1 MERRQ
6 HYLFTH
12 KYLRDLFHQNPNL
25 FFEQMRSEQGARYL
39 AQFWQ
44 NTAEEFELDNLD
56 IVDATGLNI
65 DYREAADYGL
75 VIILLPPPRISP
87 EACFIG
93 VWTNYSN
100 AYRGRDSFRYFT
112 LELKEDV
119 DSVSSQLGE
128 SESHMLCEWT
138 ADSKHLNS
146 GEIGPTLSGFVRAIE
161 ALVMPQGDS
170 KDALDSDRRT
180 LHWRK
185 VSHESEAITTK
196 QAPTSPHNAATVFEG
211 MFKPPTINIQVR
223 PVKIAG
229 PGCCEVMSDG
239 LRVQGFKQRTLL
251 SSILV
256 VIVFFTLLF
265 IGNMI
270 GAMMGW
276 GIKAA
281 GIGLLYAA
289 TKGQGTDHKG
299 EKIDLLI
306 PWENIAKASVNKVSG
321 IVMIQVTNLRI
332 QKDYY
337 KKGELFFHSSTNP
350 NGLLSAVMSRDLVEV
365 RQ

>member
-25 FFEQMRSEQGARYL
+25 FFEQMRSEQGGTYL

-93 VWTNYSN
+93 VWANYSN

-128 SESHMLCEWT
+128 SETHMLCEWT

-161 ALVMPQGDS
+161 ALVMPQDDS

-180 LHWRK
+180 QYLYK
-185 VSHESEAITTK
+185 SNHEFKPITTE
-196 QAPTSPHNAATVFEG
+196 QAPISHNNTATVFDG
-211 MFKPPTINIQVR
+211 MFKPPTISIQAN

-229 PGCCEVMSDG
+229 SGCCEVTPDG
-239 LRVQGFKQRTLL
+239 LRIQGFKQTAQLGSTQL
-251 SSILV
+251 AIAFLV
-256 VIVFFTLLF
+256 VFF
-265 IGNMI
+265 IGHFIGGMI
-270 GAMMGW
+270 GW
-276 GIKAA
+276 GMKAA
-281 GIGLLYAA
+281 GVGLLYSAS
-289 TKGQGTDHKG
+289 KGQGTDHKG

-306 PWENIAKASVNKVSG
+306 PWENVAKASFNKASDV
-321 IVMIQVTNLRI
+321 VTIQVANFEFRRSTTRKVNC
-332 QKDYY
+332 
-337 KKGELFFHSSTNP
+337 FFTH
-350 NGLLSAVMSRDLVEV
+350 LSIPMDC
-365 RQ
+365 

>member
-56 IVDATGLNI
+56 IVDARGLNI

-93 VWTNYSN
+93 VWANYSN
-100 AYRGRDSFRYFT
+100 AYRGKDSFRYFT

-119 DSVSSQLGE
+119 DSVNSQLGE

-161 ALVMPQGDS
+161 ALVMPQDDS
-170 KDALDSDRRT
+170 KEALDSDRKTQYR
-180 LHWRK
+180 HNIGP
-185 VSHESEAITTK
+185 ITTE
-196 QAPTSPHNAATVFEG
+196 QAPPSHNNTATIFVG
-211 MFKPPTINIQVR
+211 IFKPPTLGIQVS
-223 PVKIAG
+223 PVRISG
-229 PGCCEVMSDG
+229 PGCCEVMPDG
-239 LRVQGFKQRTLL
+239 LRVQGFKQTSKLNHALL
-251 SSILV
+251 AI
-256 VIVFFTLLF
+256 FFLAIFYISNFTGGML
-265 IGNMI
+265 
-270 GAMMGW
+270 GW
-276 GIKAA
+276 GIKAV
-281 GIGLLYAA
+281 GIGLFYLAN
-289 TKGQGTDHKG
+289 KGQGTDHKS

-306 PWENIAKASVNKVSG
+306 PWQNIENANFNKRSDTVN
-321 IVMIQVTNLRI
+321 IQIRNLRC
-332 QKDYY
+332 QKKYY
-337 KKGELFFHSSTNP
+337 KKGGLFFHSFTNSDA
-350 NGLLSAVMSRDLVEV
+350 LLSAVMGRSR
-365 RQ
+365 

>member
-56 IVDATGLNI
+56 IVDARGLNI

-75 VIILLPPPRISP
+75 VIILLPPPRLSP

-93 VWTNYSN
+93 VWANYSN

-161 ALVMPQGDS
+161 ALVMPQDAS
-170 KDALDSDRRT
+170 KDALDTDRRT
-180 LHWRK
+180 QYRYK
-185 VSHESEAITTK
+185 SNHESKPITTE
-196 QAPTSPHNAATVFEG
+196 QAPVFPNNTATVFDG
-211 MFKPPTINIQVR
+211 IFKPPTISIQVN

-229 PGCCEVMSDG
+229 SGCCEVTPDG
-239 LRVQGFKQRTLL
+239 LRIQGFKQKPQLGSAQLRL
-251 SSILV
+251 
-256 VIVFFTLLF
+256 LLF
-265 IGNMI
+265 L
-270 GAMMGW
+270 W
-276 GIKAA
+276 
-281 GIGLLYAA
+281 
-289 TKGQGTDHKG
+289 
-299 EKIDLLI
+299 
-306 PWENIAKASVNKVSG
+306 
-321 IVMIQVTNLRI
+321 
-332 QKDYY
+332 
-337 KKGELFFHSSTNP
+337 SSSLET
-350 NGLLSAVMSRDLVEV
+350 LSEE
-365 RQ
+365 